1 MKEQVQFRSKGAAF
15 YPLWQYLRLLGSRQA
30 NQCGELEVSVKA
42 SMSARPAT
50 KHSASAARNLHLAGS
65 PSEPEESLGARA
77 QRVAAVAA
85 RHAAAVDR
93 DSRVPAEAIAAMRAE
108 RLLGAAIPHEFGG
121 EGAGIGDIVDVCYT
135 LGRACAS
142 TAMIFAMHQ
151 TKVAC
156 IVRHGRGSVWHQRLM
171 RHIAGE
177 QLLLASSTTE
187 GDRGGDLRNSAAP
200 IEAHDGRI
208 RLERMATVISYGEA
222 ADGIVTT
229 ARRSPDAASG
239 DQVLVVFL
247 KNDYELA
254 RQVGW
259 DVLGMRGTASAGY
272 KLIASGIGEQIL
284 PAAYHE
290 ILAHTMMPL
299 SHLVWSA
306 AWAGIAAAAVDRA
319 RAFVRKAAHR
329 GDATMPPGAAHLT
342 RAGASMRTLRS
353 VIGGALR
360 RFELAAGDPLALE
373 SIDFQT
379 GMNLLKVQASELAV
393 ATVMSAMQACGLSG
407 YRNDGEFSIG
417 RHLRDVLSSPI
428 MISNDRIVANVGAAS
443 LLSGAPASLRE

>member
-1 MKEQVQFRSKGAAF
+1 
-15 YPLWQYLRLLGSRQA
+15 
-30 NQCGELEVSVKA
+30 
-42 SMSARPAT
+42 MSARPAT
-50 KHSASAARNLHLAGS
+50 KHTASAARGPVRNLHLAGS
-65 PSEPEESLGARA
+65 PSEPEESLAARTE
-77 QRVAAVAA
+77 RVAVVAA
-85 RHAAAVDR
+85 KHAAPVDHE
-93 DSRVPAEAIAAMRAE
+93 SRVPAEAMAAMRAE
-108 RLLGAAIPHEFGG
+108 GLLGAAIAPEFGG
-121 EGAGIGDIVDVCYT
+121 EGASIGDIVDVCYT

-156 IVRHGRGSVWHQRLM
+156 ITRHGRNSVWHQRLM
-171 RHIAGE
+171 RHIVSE

-200 IEAHDGRI
+200 IETHDGGI

-247 KNDYELA
+247 KSDYALE

-272 KLIASGIGEQIL
+272 KLVASGMSEQIL
-284 PAAYHE
+284 PAAYPE
-290 ILAHTMMPL
+290 ILAHTMMPV
-299 SHLVWSA
+299 SHLAWSG

-353 VIGGALR
+353 VIAGALR
-360 RFELAAGDPLALE
+360 RFELAAADPVALE
-373 SIDFQT
+373 SVEFQT

-407 YRNDGEFSIG
+407 YRNDGDFSIG

-428 MISNDRIVANVGAAS
+428 MISNDRIVANVGTAS
-443 LLSGAPASLRE
+443 LLSGVPASLRE